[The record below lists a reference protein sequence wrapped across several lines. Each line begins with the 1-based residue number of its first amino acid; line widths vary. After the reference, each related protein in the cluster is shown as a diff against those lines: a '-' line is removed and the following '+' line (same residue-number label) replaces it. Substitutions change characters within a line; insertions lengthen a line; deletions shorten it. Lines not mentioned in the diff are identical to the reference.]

1 MPEIKLSQLQ
11 REILKF
17 FGQDNF
23 GKNFYW
29 TGGTLL
35 AYFYFHHRL
44 SFDLDFFSCNLFT
57 DDQYLEFINRLKK
70 AIGAKKII
78 LNHEYNRRIYLI
90 EQEHEALKIELV
102 FFPFKPIEKIKKSE
116 EFSLQVDSLT
126 DIIVNKTLST
136 YQRNEPKD
144 VYDLYCYLSSCL
156 KYDLFKL
163 IKLVE
168 KKFGVTIE
176 PALLLA
182 KINELANN
190 LDKLQLLLVKS
201 QPNLNKKVKDF
212 FQDYFNRL
220 ARKTIK

>member
-1 MPEIKLSQLQ
+1 
-11 REILKF
+11 
-17 FGQDNF
+17 
-23 GKNFYW
+23 
-29 TGGTLL
+29 
-35 AYFYFHHRL
+35 
-44 SFDLDFFSCNLFT
+44 
-57 DDQYLEFINRLKK
+57 
-70 AIGAKKII
+70 
-78 LNHEYNRRIYLI
+78 
-90 EQEHEALKIELV
+90 
-102 FFPFKPIEKIKKSE
+102 
-116 EFSLQVDSLT
+116 
-126 DIIVNKTLST
+126 
-136 YQRNEPKD
+136 
-144 VYDLYCYLSSCL
+144 L

>member
-78 LNHEYNRRIYLI
+78 LNHRPVA
-90 EQEHEALKIELV
+90 Q
-102 FFPFKPIEKIKKSE
+102 
-116 EFSLQVDSLT
+116 
-126 DIIVNKTLST
+126 
-136 YQRNEPKD
+136 
-144 VYDLYCYLSSCL
+144 
-156 KYDLFKL
+156 
-163 IKLVE
+163 
-168 KKFGVTIE
+168 
-176 PALLLA
+176 
-182 KINELANN
+182 
-190 LDKLQLLLVKS
+190 
-201 QPNLNKKVKDF
+201 
-212 FQDYFNRL
+212 
-220 ARKTIK
+220 